1 MFRMPVTGFLLDC
14 CFRRRPVR
22 PAIRHQPQW
31 RSGACF
37 RPAAALDLRNLNAQR
52 AVLVVGVDVVLLHL
66 IADVEAARAGADVTF
81 TTKPLAGL
89 ILVAAVLVLMGGHGQ
104 IAVVQRDADVVLL
117 EAGHVDVHVIAL
129 VVLAHVRTHHVRRGH
144 RRAVVGGTPTLEE
157 RVVKQ
162 VREHRV
168 IHQSRKH
175 CHNRY
180 SSHIGVERVGLPRR
194 PGDWP
199 CRCGL
204 SWPFPEP
211 LSELLLLPC
220 ATTYRYSVLTFPDLP
235 TVKKLSV

>member
-31 RSGACF
+31 RSGACS
-37 RPAAALDLRNLNAQR
+37 RPAAALDFRNLNAQR

-144 RRAVVGGTPTLEE
+144 RRAVVGGTQPS
-157 RVVKQ
+157 KNG
-162 VREHRV
+162 
-168 IHQSRKH
+168 SS
-175 CHNRY
+175 NR
-180 SSHIGVERVGLPRR
+180 SENIVSFIKAGNIAIIGTPRISEWNGLVAAPA
-194 PGDWP
+194 G
-199 CRCGL
+199 
-204 SWPFPEP
+204 
-211 LSELLLLPC
+211 
-220 ATTYRYSVLTFPDLP
+220 
-235 TVKKLSV
+235 

>member
-1 MFRMPVTGFLLDC
+1 MVAPAAGVGAKYQRANKKPVTGCMFRMPVTGFLLVFPPPTC
-14 CFRRRPVR
+14 T
-22 PAIRHQPQW
+22 AGHQASALNGDLVFALDL
-31 RSGACF
+31 RL
-37 RPAAALDLRNLNAQR
+37 RLDLRNLNAQR

-81 TTKPLAGL
+81 ATKPLAGL

-194 PGDWP
+194 PGD
-199 CRCGL
+199 
-204 SWPFPEP
+204 
-211 LSELLLLPC
+211 
-220 ATTYRYSVLTFPDLP
+220 
-235 TVKKLSV
+235 